1 MTRRHPHR
9 GLSRHV
15 ERQARRQRQATRER
29 DRWLAQTVHLGTLGL
44 AIVLPIVAG
53 AYLGL
58 WLDRQ
63 TTGYSGSWTVTL
75 IVLGVVVGAV
85 NAWLLVRE

>member
-1 MTRRHPHR
+1 MTKRHPHND
-9 GLSRHV
+9 LSRSV
-15 ERQARRQRQATRER
+15 EHQARRRRQAAREQ
-29 DRWLAQTVHLGTLGL
+29 DSWLAQTVHLGTLGL
-44 AIVLPIVAG
+44 VIVLPIVAG

-63 TTGYSGSWTVTL
+63 ATGYSGSWTVTL